1 MSRKFRGE
9 CVILYFDNPRFANY
23 FDDYICDMEERIK
36 RIVMYQK
43 ALYAFCWAVPLLVGI
58 SSEMDAPWV
67 GALAGDVRAAY
78 GVETLVI
85 LLTVV
90 CVPLALKLFAW
101 VLVRRIDV
109 AGIDRALRLYVVWSS
124 VRALL
129 LFLPAFG
136 GFLGYCLLLS
146 NKCLLCG
153 LIALAAMLFCVPG
166 QKRLRSELHIDK
178 EVEG

>member
-1 MSRKFRGE
+1 
-9 CVILYFDNPRFANY
+9 
-23 FDDYICDMEERIK
+23 MEERIK
-36 RIVMYQK
+36 RIVMYLK
-43 ALYAFCWAVPLLVGI
+43 ALHAFCWVVPLLVGLAT
-58 SSEMDAPWV
+58 EMDIPWV
-67 GALAGDVRAAY
+67 GAFAGDVRAAY

-85 LLTVV
+85 LFTVL

-101 VLVRRIDV
+101 VLVRRIDAV
-109 AGIDRALRLYVVWSS
+109 GIDRALRLYVVWST

-129 LFLPAFG
+129 LFLPALG

-153 LIALAAMLFCVPG
+153 LIALVAMLFCVPG

-178 EVEG
+178 EVEE